1 MFKLARAPAKLL
13 VVVSALL
20 LTASLGFTA
29 DKTTDRGT
37 KADKTTDRGGKLA
50 KADSDFIKDA
60 AQGGMMEVELGK
72 IAADKAS
79 NSQVKDFGKRMQQD
93 HSKANDELKKLASNK
108 GVELPSGLDKK
119 HQGKVDKLAKLSGAD
134 FDRKYMA
141 DMVSDHK
148 DDVKKFQKEADKGK
162 DADVQKWA
170 SQTLP
175 TLKEHLQLA
184 ESTEK
189 QVKGSAKTARSNK

>member
-1 MFKLARAPAKLL
+1 MFKFATTKALI
-13 VVVSALL
+13 VGIALL
-20 LTASLGFTA
+20 LPASCALA
-29 DKTTDRGT
+29 
-37 KADKTTDRGGKLA
+37 ASSSDRGGKLP
-50 KADSDFIKDA
+50 KADADFIKDA

-93 HSKANDELKKLASNK
+93 HSKANDELKKLASDK
-108 GVELPSGLDKK
+108 GVQLSAMLDKK
-119 HQGKVDKLAKLSGAD
+119 HQSKVDKLAKLSGTE
-134 FDRKYMA
+134 FDRKYIDA
-141 DMVSDHK
+141 MVDDHK

-170 SQTLP
+170 SKTLP

-184 ESTEK
+184 QSTEK
-189 QVKGSAKTARSNK
+189 QVKASKKT